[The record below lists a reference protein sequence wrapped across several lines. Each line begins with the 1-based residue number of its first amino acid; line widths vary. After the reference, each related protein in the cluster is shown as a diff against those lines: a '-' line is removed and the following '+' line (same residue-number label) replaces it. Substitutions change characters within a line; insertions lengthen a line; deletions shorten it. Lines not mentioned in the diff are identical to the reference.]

1 MTGAAV
7 LIIAD
12 IRKGPPM
19 AGICIV
25 VLDHRNDSY
34 LQDLVDGIRTF
45 CPDADLAWYN
55 SGTEPI
61 APGTPAATLPVL
73 PNSRPLRYA
82 KVTPFYFDL
91 FEWAAGQDYDYVVNA
106 ETDMAFI
113 RPGYERF
120 VVDHMRGADYL
131 SPGFERAIPA
141 DIPWRAYRTLVP
153 ELPELLAILGVARL
167 NRGFSPGQVFSA
179 RYIHA
184 LIGSPWYADLRAFV
198 DRNQEP
204 GRSRTLQEILL
215 PTLPDVLG
223 LTIRENPPHLG
234 FFNRFRPYHREET
247 VRRALATE
255 DVHFVHPV
263 YRHPDDGARRLVRG
277 LLPRYAQQAA

>member
-7 LIIAD
+7 PIFAD
-12 IRKGPPM
+12 FLQGAPM
-19 AGICIV
+19 PRICIV

-34 LQDLVDGIRTF
+34 LQDLVDGVRTF

-55 SGTEPI
+55 SGGEPP

-73 PNSRPLRYA
+73 PNCRPLRYA